1 LIINLNCEI
10 IKISSGINRLTI
22 FVLTFQVKIMIVYKF
37 GGASVNDA
45 QGVKQLASLVAKVN
59 DPLIVVVSAMGKTT
73 NKLETI
79 VAATLQGNARELEL
93 ISNLRFEH
101 NSILNNLFKNSSHS
115 VFAEI
120 EKLFDVIERNCNS
133 YRNKGY
139 DMLYDQVVSYGEIIS
154 TKIVS
159 AYLNQ
164 NAVKNKWVDIR
175 KVIIT
180 DDNYRDAQIDV
191 AETAKKCNTA
201 FDYDGFDC
209 YVTQGFIASDKK
221 GNVTTLGREG
231 SDYTAAL
238 LASILDA
245 EKVILWK
252 DVQGIYNADPLIFDD
267 AIFLEELTYQ
277 EVIELTFYGAK
288 VIHPKTIKPLRNK
301 QIPLFVKCFY
311 EPRKKGTTVK
321 ETKSKKINV
330 PVFIVLNE
338 QVLLSISL
346 GDLSFITER
355 HISRLFAL
363 LNKFKLKVNLMQNSA
378 VTFSVCI
385 DTPKGQEI
393 TELVDLLRK
402 DFKVL
407 YNQDLTLN
415 TIRNYNEAHIK
426 KMIGNKKVLMEQRS
440 RNTVQFVTET
450 I

>member
-1 LIINLNCEI
+1 
-10 IKISSGINRLTI
+10 
-22 FVLTFQVKIMIVYKF
+22 MIVYKF

-45 QGVKQLASLVAKVN
+45 RGVKQLAAIVAKTN
-59 DPLIVVVSAMGKTT
+59 DNLIVVVSAMGKTT

-79 VAATLQGNARELEL
+79 VAAALQGNARELEL
-93 ISNLRFEH
+93 ISNLQHEH
-101 NSILNNLFKNSSHS
+101 LAILNDLFENSSHS

-120 EKLFDVIERNCNS
+120 EKLFDVIERNCSS
-133 YRNKGY
+133 YKNKGY

-159 AYLNQ
+159 AYLKQ
-164 NAVKNKWVDIR
+164 DAVKNKWVDVR
-175 KVIIT
+175 KVILT
-180 DDNYRDAQIDV
+180 DDNYREAQIKVD
-191 AETAKKCNTA
+191 ETAKKCKKTFN
-201 FDYDGFDC
+201 FEGVDC
-209 YVTQGFIASDKK
+209 YITQGFIASDNK
-221 GNVTTLGREG
+221 GNNTTLGREG
-231 SDYTAAL
+231 SDYSAAL
-238 LASILDA
+238 LASILNA
-245 EKVILWK
+245 ERVILWK

-267 AIFLEELTYQ
+267 AVFLEELTYQ

-288 VIHPKTIKPLRNK
+288 VIHPKTIKPLKNK

-311 EPRKKGTTVK
+311 EPGKKGTTVK

-407 YNQDLTLN
+407 YNEGLSLN
-415 TIRNYNEAHIK
+415 TIRNYNEDHIQ
-426 KMIGNKKVLMEQRS
+426 KMIGDKKVLVEQRS

-450 I
+450 L

>member
-1 LIINLNCEI
+1 
-10 IKISSGINRLTI
+10 
-22 FVLTFQVKIMIVYKF
+22 MIVYKF

-45 QGVKQLASLVAKVN
+45 RGVKQLASIVAETN
-59 DPLIVVVSAMGKTT
+59 DNLIVVVSAMGKTT
-73 NKLETI
+73 NKLEAI
-79 VAATLQGNARELEL
+79 VAAVLQENAEAMEL
-93 ISNLRFEH
+93 ISNLHHEH
-101 NSILNNLFKNSSHS
+101 LAILNDLFKNSSHP

-120 EKLFDVIERNCNS
+120 NKLFHTINKSCNS
-133 YRNKGY
+133 LRTKGY
-139 DMLYDQVVSYGEIIS
+139 DFLYDQVVSYGELIS

-159 AYLNQ
+159 AYLNDH
-164 NAVKNKWVDIR
+164 NFSNKWVDIR
-175 KVIIT
+175 EVIIT
-180 DDNYRDAQIDV
+180 DENFRDARVDV
-191 AETAKKCNTA
+191 AETAKRCYIA
-201 FDYDGFDC
+201 FDFEDAEC
-209 YVTQGFIASDKK
+209 YITQGFIASGTE
-221 GNVTTLGREG
+221 GNNTTLGREG
-231 SDYTAAL
+231 SDYSAAL

-252 DVQGIYNADPLIFDD
+252 DVRGIYNADPLIFDD
-267 AIFLEELTYQ
+267 AVFLEELTYQ

-288 VIHPKTIKPLRNK
+288 VIHPKTIKPLKNK

-311 EPRKKGTTVK
+311 EPDKEGTTVK
-321 ETKSKKINV
+321 ETKTKKIDV
-330 PVFIVLNE
+330 PVFIILNK

-402 DFKVL
+402 NFKVL
-407 YNQDLTLN
+407 YNQNLTLN
-415 TIRNYNEAHIK
+415 TIRHYNEDHIK

-450 I
+450 L